1 MDKVSRRSFL
11 EKAGVTLATGSVPVA
26 ANTAVVGSGGK
37 EVAKGKNHDLDD
49 PARYGIARCVV
60 EWSYS
65 SEKAYAD
72 PFNDVELDVVLTD
85 PQGHEQTVPAF
96 WAGEQT
102 WRIRYSP
109 TSAGHYTYRTVAS
122 DSGDLHGHRGVLEV
136 SAYQGENALRKHGP
150 IRVAADQRHFEH
162 EDGTPFF
169 WLGDTW
175 WMGLCSRLRWPED
188 FQELAVDRVKKG
200 FTVIQIIA
208 GLYPDMPPFDPRGA
222 NEAGFPWEAGY
233 TRINPGYFD
242 AADLRIRHLVESGLT
257 PCIVA
262 CWGYFL
268 PIMGVPK
275 LKKHWRYLIAR
286 WGAYPVVWCL
296 AGEGAMPFYLSK
308 TKKEDAAAQKAG
320 WTEIGKYVR
329 SIDPYHHA
337 VTIHPTDNARNQVED
352 QSVIDFDML
361 QTGHSDRKSI
371 PNTENEITGSLLKTP
386 RMPVL
391 AGEVCYEG
399 ILEASRQE
407 IQRFMFWTCILNG
420 AGGHTYGANGI
431 WQVNTREHAYGPSPH
446 GGNWGNVPWE
456 VAAELPGSQHIG
468 LGKGLLMRYAWW
480 RFESHPE
487 WADPHWSK
495 ENYEQP
501 YAAGIP
507 GEVRVIFI
515 PSPAWKSPTVKNIEP
530 GVSYRAF
537 YFDPKSGMEHDLG
550 GVTPDSTGS
559 WQPPMAP
566 TFADWVL
573 VLEKKS

>member
-1 MDKVSRRSFL
+1 MSKVSRRSFL
-11 EKAGVTLATGSVPVA
+11 EKAGVTLAAGSVPIEASA
-26 ANTAVVGSGGK
+26 AGGAGIGK
-37 EVAKGKNHDLDD
+37 ERRSLDVED
-49 PARYGIARCVV
+49 PARYGIAHCVV

-65 SEKAYAD
+65 SGKAYAD
-72 PFNDVELDVVLTD
+72 PFNEVELDVVFTD
-85 PQGHEQTVPAF
+85 PQGREQTVPAF

-109 TSAGHYTYRTVAS
+109 AGAGRYSYRTVAS
-122 DSGDLHGHRGVLEV
+122 DNGDLHGRQGVLEV
-136 SAYQGENALRKHGP
+136 SAYQGDNPLRKHGP
-150 IRVAADQRHFEH
+150 MRVAADQRHFEH

-188 FQELAVDRVKKG
+188 FQELAADRVRKG
-200 FTVIQIIA
+200 FTVIQIVA

-222 NEAGFPWEAGY
+222 NEGGFPWEADY
-233 TRINPGYFD
+233 ARINPAYFA
-242 AADLRIRHLVESGLT
+242 AADLRIEYLVERGLT

-268 PIMGVPK
+268 PIMGIPK
-275 LKKHWRYLIAR
+275 IKKHWRYLIAR

-296 AGEGAMPFYLSK
+296 AGEGAMPNYLSK
-308 TKKEDAAAQKAG
+308 TPKEDAAAQKQG
-320 WTEIGKYVR
+320 WTEVSRYVH
-329 SIDPYHHA
+329 SIDPSHHA
-337 VTIHPTDNARNQVED
+337 VTIHNGRSEVED
-352 QSVIDFDML
+352 PSVLDFDML
-361 QTGHSDRKSI
+361 QTGHDDRKSI
-371 PNTENEITGSLLKTP
+371 PNTENQITGTLLKTP

-399 ILEASRQE
+399 IMEASRQE

-431 WQVNTREHAYGPSPH
+431 WQVNTRERPFGPSPH
-446 GGNWGNVPWE
+446 GRTWGDVPWD
-456 VAAELPGSQHIG
+456 VAAELPGSTHIG

-487 WADPHWSK
+487 WVDPHWSR

-515 PSPAWKSPTVKNIEP
+515 PPSWSPPMMKSLEP
-530 GVSYRAF
+530 KVSYRAF
-537 YFDPKSGMEHDLG
+537 YFDPTSGKQHDLG
-550 GVTPDSTGS
+550 DVKPDSTGA
-559 WQPPMAP
+559 WPAPITP

-573 VLEKKS
+573 VLEKKGMV

>member
-1 MDKVSRRSFL
+1 MDKVNRRSFL
-11 EKAGVTLATGSVPVA
+11 EKAGVTLAAGSVPMGANAAVA
-26 ANTAVVGSGGK
+26 AHAGK
-37 EVAKGKNHDLDD
+37 EGAQDKSRDAEDSM
-49 PARYGIARCVV
+49 RYGIARCVS

-65 SEKAYAD
+65 SGKAYAD
-72 PFNDVELDVVLTD
+72 PFNDVELDVVFTD
-85 PQGHEQTVPAF
+85 PQGREQTVPAF

-102 WRIRYSP
+102 WRVRYSP
-109 TSAGHYTYRTVAS
+109 AAAGRYAYRTVSS
-122 DSGDLHGHRGVLEV
+122 DNGDLHGRRGVLEV
-136 SAYQGENALRKHGP
+136 SAYQGNNPLRKHGP

-162 EDGTPFF
+162 VDGTPFF

-175 WMGLCSRLRWPED
+175 WMGLCSRMRWPED
-188 FQELAVDRVKKG
+188 FQQLAADRVKKG

-222 NEAGFPWEAGY
+222 NEAGYPWEADY
-233 TRINPGYFD
+233 ARINPGYFD
-242 AADLRIRHLVESGLT
+242 AADLRIRHLVEGGLT

-268 PIMGVPK
+268 PIMGIPRI
-275 LKKHWRYLIAR
+275 KKHWRYLVAR

-296 AGEGAMPFYLSK
+296 AGEGVMPFYLSQ
-308 TKKEDAAAQKAG
+308 TPKEDAAAQKHG
-320 WTEIGKYVR
+320 WTEVAKYLR
-329 SIDPYHHA
+329 SIDPCHHA
-337 VTIHPTDNARNQVED
+337 VTIHPSDNARNQVED
-352 QSVIDFDML
+352 PSVLDFDML
-361 QTGHSDRKSI
+361 QTGHGDRKSI
-371 PNTENEITGSLLKTP
+371 PNTENQITGSLLRSP

-431 WQVNTREHAYGPSPH
+431 WQVNARERPYGPSPH
-446 GGNWGNVPWE
+446 GRSWGDVPWD
-456 VAAELPGSQHIG
+456 VAAELPGAQHIG
-468 LGKGLLMRYAWW
+468 LGKGLLMRYEWW
-480 RFESHPE
+480 RFEPHPE

-495 ENYEQP
+495 ENYERP

-515 PSPAWKSPTVKNIEP
+515 PPTWNAPSVKSLEP

-537 YFDPKSGMEHDLG
+537 YFDPKSGKEHDLG

-559 WQPPMAP
+559 WPAPITP

-573 VLEKKS
+573 VLEKKV